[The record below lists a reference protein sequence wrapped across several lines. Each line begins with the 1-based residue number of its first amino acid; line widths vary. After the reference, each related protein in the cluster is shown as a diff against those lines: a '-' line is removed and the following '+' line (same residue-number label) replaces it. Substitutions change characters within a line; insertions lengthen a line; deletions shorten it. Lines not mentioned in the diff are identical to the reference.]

1 MQVVRRDDLT
11 VPPGLKISA
20 SLIYFSGAGEIL
32 PLLLKCLGIH
42 FSGNMQGITH
52 ISFT

>member
-1 MQVVRRDDLT
+1 MQVVRIDDLT
-11 VPPGLKISA
+11 VPSGLKMYE
-20 SLIYFSGAGEIL
+20 SLIYFSGAGGIL

-42 FSGNMQGITH
+42 FSGNLQVITH